1 MSFIRFSRVSIALVV
16 MVVGAL
22 AVQSMEERRAS
33 TRASKRLM
41 NEFKQ
46 FHESDSYKNGV
57 FTVELVDGNIYLWDI
72 KLFKVDPD
80 SRLYKDF
87 QAWKERTGKDHILL
101 RAAYYDDYP
110 FAPPYVQLI
119 YPILDGLTFGYICS
133 ELLTKSGWSSA
144 YTIEPLVLQIATIL
158 SIRSVSLV
166 QDNQRYSFDKNG
178 RSGYQDFMN
187 LVHPEFYTQNN
198 M

>member
-101 RAAYYDDYP
+101 RAAYSDDYP
-110 FAPPYVQLI
+110 FEPPHIQPI
-119 YPILDGLTFGYICS
+119 YPMLSCLNADFICS

-144 YTIEPLVLQIATIL
+144 YTIEPLVLQLAAEL
-158 SIRSVSLV
+158 SASPIRPGL
-166 QDNQRYSFDKNG
+166 DNQQISFDENE
-178 RSGYQDFMN
+178 RINYHEYMSSR
-187 LVHPEFYTQNN
+187 HPEWY
-198 M
+198 